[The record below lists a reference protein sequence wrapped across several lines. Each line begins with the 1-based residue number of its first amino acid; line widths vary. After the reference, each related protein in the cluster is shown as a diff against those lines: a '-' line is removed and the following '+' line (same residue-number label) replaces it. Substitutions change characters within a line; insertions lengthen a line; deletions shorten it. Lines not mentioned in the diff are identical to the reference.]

1 MLYNL
6 VSLLGIAGIIGLA
19 WLMSNNKKAF
29 PWRIVLW
36 GLGLQFIIAIF
47 VFVLPIGKS
56 FFLWVNDLA
65 VTLISFATE
74 GGKFVFGGLATR
86 SMEVKEGAAPGSDFV
101 FAFEVLTTVI
111 FISSLIGV
119 LYYLKIMQ
127 VIVKAFAWVMRKTL
141 KVSGAEALVASAN
154 IFFGQSEAPITVRP
168 YIAKMT
174 QSEIMSMMTG
184 GFATVAGGVMAAYI
198 GMLHEVFPN
207 IAGHMISASLLSA
220 PSALMLAKVVLP
232 ETEKPLTQ
240 GNVDMNVETEDV
252 NVLDAAA
259 SGAASGLH
267 LALNIGAMLI
277 AFIAL
282 LAMINAMI
290 GYAGA
295 LIGVESLS
303 LQKILGWTHYPIAL
317 MMGVYPQDAMT
328 VATLLGEKLVLTE
341 FVSYLHLTQILKEGV
356 IQLHPRSVVIA
367 TYGLCGFANFASIAI
382 QIGGI
387 RAIAP
392 SRSGDLARLGLKAMF
407 AGALAA
413 YLTGSI
419 AGIFFNGNAIL

>member
-6 VSLLGIAGIIGLA
+6 VSLLGIVGIIGIA

-29 PWRIVLW
+29 PWRQVLW
-36 GLGLQFIIAIF
+36 GLGLQFLIAIF
-47 VFVLPIGKS
+47 VFVLPVGKTL
-56 FFLWVNDLA
+56 FLWMNDLA
-65 VTLISFATE
+65 VTLIGYATE

-86 SMEVKEGAAPGSDFV
+86 SMATKEGAAPGSDFV

-111 FISSLIGV
+111 FFSSLIGV
-119 LYYLKIMQ
+119 LYYIKVMQ
-127 VIVKAFAWVMRKTL
+127 VLVKAFAWVMQKTM
-141 KVSGAEALVASAN
+141 KVSGAEALTASAN
-154 IFFGQSEAPITVRP
+154 IFFGQSEAPIAVKP
-168 YIAKMT
+168 YIPKMT

-207 IAGHMISASLLSA
+207 IAGHLISASVLSA
-220 PSALMLAKVVLP
+220 PAALMLAKVVFP

-240 GNVDMNVETEDV
+240 GEVAMNVETEDV

-259 SGAASGLH
+259 TGAASGLH

-277 AFIAL
+277 AFMAL
-282 LAMINAMI
+282 LAMINAII
-290 GYAGA
+290 GYFGSM
-295 LIGVESLS
+295 LGIDSLS

-328 VATLLGEKLVLTE
+328 VATLLGEKLILTE
-341 FVSYLHLTQILKEGV
+341 FVGYLNLTHILKEGV
-356 IQLHPRSVVIA
+356 IQLHPRSVVIV

-392 SRSGDLARLGLKAMF
+392 SRSSDLAKLGLKAMF
-407 AGALAA
+407 TGALAA
-413 YLTGSI
+413 YLTGNI
-419 AGIFFNGNAIL
+419 AGIFFSGNTIL